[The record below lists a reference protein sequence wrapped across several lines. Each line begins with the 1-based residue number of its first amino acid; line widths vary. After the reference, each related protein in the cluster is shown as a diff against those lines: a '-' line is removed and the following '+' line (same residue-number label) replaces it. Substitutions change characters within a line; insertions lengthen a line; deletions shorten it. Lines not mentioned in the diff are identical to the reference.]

1 MFIPDV
7 LVTTDGVHHSYGRL
21 PALVC
26 RVLRS
31 SNGHGIPNF
40 CAMPICITAVLMPFG
55 KATVAFGKK
64 CSAWFRKKL
73 EEPRGQQLRQVFS
86 FI

>member
-7 LVTTDGVHHSYGRL
+7 LVTTDGVHHSFGRL

-31 SNGHGIPNF
+31 SFLPNC
-40 CAMPICITAVLMPFG
+40 CAMPIGITAVLMPFG
-55 KATVAFGKK
+55 KVTVAFGKK

-86 FI
+86 FV